1 MRILSVVFQVA
12 LWAAG
17 AWLLICLLGAM
28 HKLSSASEVRP
39 EAVFAGSMALVLLL
53 GFVTAFYLYETF
65 STQTRAPETL
75 A

>member
-1 MRILSVVFQVA
+1 MRLLSVVFQVA
-12 LWAAG
+12 IWGVG

-39 EAVFAGSMALVLLL
+39 EAVFAGAMALVLML

-65 STQTRAPETL
+65 STKPAPAETF